1 MTDEDATRPKP
12 GATDAAG
19 GDGVDRASAGDAA
32 KLEAA
37 QEAIQLRAELAE
49 LKDRWMRTQA
59 DLENF
64 KRRAAREKQDALR
77 FGSEHLLKDLLPV
90 IDNLHR
96 ALAHAKG
103 GRPDERSGR
112 EAEPGSREADPILTG
127 VELVL
132 RGFDEVL
139 ERHGVKVVPARGTPF
154 DPNRHEAISHVESE
168 HPPNTVIDEHQ
179 RGYVLHDRLLRPALV
194 TVGKGPARA
203 ADPKDVAKDSSDA

>member
-1 MTDEDATRPKP
+1 MRPKP
-12 GATDAAG
+12 RPAGNGAESHETAASSGATG
-19 GDGVDRASAGDAA
+19 GAD
-32 KLEAA
+32 EAA
-37 QEAIQLRAELAE
+37 TELTQLRAELAE
-49 LKDRWMRTQA
+49 LKDRWMRERA
-59 DLENF
+59 DLENY
-64 KRRAAREKQDALR
+64 KRRATREKQDALR
-77 FGSEHLLKDLLPV
+77 FGSENLLKDLLPV

-96 ALAHAKG
+96 ALAHAQVG
-103 GRPDERSGR
+103 
-112 EAEPGSREADPILTG
+112 READPILKG

-194 TVGKGPARA
+194 TVGKGPGPGDGTPPAGSEN
-203 ADPKDVAKDSSDA
+203 VAKDSDDA